1 MARRLGCGALG
12 LGREVRWI
20 RRGQQ
25 LWATHRDEQ
34 SSGIMAGV
42 GLVTQTVT
50 LRTAT
55 AGGGASLGIG
65 QWQQGPVWE
74 EQARGRRKEGEWV

>member
-1 MARRLGCGALG
+1 MLALVS
-12 LGREVRWI
+12 GREVRWI

-42 GLVTQTVT
+42 GSSDPNCDLEDCYCW
-50 LRTAT
+50 
-55 AGGGASLGIG
+55 GWG
-65 QWQQGPVWE
+65 
-74 EQARGRRKEGEWV
+74 